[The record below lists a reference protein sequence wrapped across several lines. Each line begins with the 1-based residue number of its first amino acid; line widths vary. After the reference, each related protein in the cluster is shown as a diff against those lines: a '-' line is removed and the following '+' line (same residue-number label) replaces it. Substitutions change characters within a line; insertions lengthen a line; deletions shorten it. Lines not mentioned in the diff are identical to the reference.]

1 MPLTLDQQ
9 LADQDRLFGV
19 VGDRALG
26 HIGGDRLIGTGIFK
40 VGDFAEARLDLGAAQ
55 GLGRHAQ
62 RVAQGQAVE
71 RAKRTIERGHFEGPN
86 CRCRRKC
93 TGSSRLS
100 TCSMKRF
107 CRS

>member
-1 MPLTLDQQ
+1 MAFAFEQQ
-9 LADQDRLFGV
+9 LTNQNCLFGV
-19 VGDRALG
+19 IGDRALG
-26 HIGGDRLIGTGIFK
+26 HIGGDRLIGASIFK
-40 VGDFAEARLDLGAAQ
+40 VGDVAESRLDVGAAQ

-107 CRS
+107 CLS